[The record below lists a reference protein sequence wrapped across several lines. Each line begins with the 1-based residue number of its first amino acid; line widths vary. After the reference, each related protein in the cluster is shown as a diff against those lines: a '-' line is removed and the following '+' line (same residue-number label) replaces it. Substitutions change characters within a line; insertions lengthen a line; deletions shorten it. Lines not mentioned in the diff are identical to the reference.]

1 MVEEVLVVQY
11 SYNTSD
17 IINMPASSRGKET
30 LVLLPNDFV
39 DLSPAGDQTAISS
52 YQPPWSKGRG
62 GCWGAVNKVLY
73 REALPRGSTPY
84 PFIYYFWAEKVRPLY
99 TFYKQI
105 VYLLV
110 QKCYIHVNC
119 YKCNV
124 FAEPESF
131 VAIIEITPKPPPPPL
146 QPPVILTIHTN
157 MKGNS
162 FHLSLQIKQSKQTLA
177 LLPWCGRIFL
187 EGQKVYINFRVIFLL
202 VASTSIIALDS
213 STLKCDRHQTASSQN
228 N

>member
-11 SYNTSD
+11 SYSTSD

-30 LVLLPNDFV
+30 VVLLPNDTV
-39 DLSPAGDQTAISS
+39 HLSPAGDQNAISS
-52 YQPPWSKGRG
+52 YQPAWGKGRG

-73 REALPRGSTPY
+73 RKALPRGSTPY
-84 PFIYYFWAEKVRPLY
+84 PFIYYFLAEKVRLSY
-99 TFYKQI
+99 TFYWQI
-105 VYLLV
+105 VYILV
-110 QKCYIHVNC
+110 QKCYVAVNC

-131 VAIIEITPKPPPPPL
+131 LAIIEITPKPPPPLP
-146 QPPVILTIHTN
+146 PPVILTIHTN

-162 FHLSLQIKQSKQTLA
+162 FHLSLQINQSKQTLA

-187 EGQKVYINFRVIFLL
+187 EGQKVYINFRVIFLH

>member
-11 SYNTSD
+11 SYSTSD

-30 LVLLPNDFV
+30 VVLLPNDTV
-39 DLSPAGDQTAISS
+39 HLSPAGDQNAISS
-52 YQPPWSKGRG
+52 YQPAWGKGRG

-73 REALPRGSTPY
+73 RKALPRGSTPY
-84 PFIYYFWAEKVRPLY
+84 PFIYYFLAEKVRLSY
-99 TFYKQI
+99 TFYWQI
-105 VYLLV
+105 VYILV
-110 QKCYIHVNC
+110 QKCYIAVNC

-131 VAIIEITPKPPPPPL
+131 LAIIEITPKPPPPLP
-146 QPPVILTIHTN
+146 PPVTLTIHTN

-162 FHLSLQIKQSKQTLA
+162 FHLSLQINQSKQTLA

-187 EGQKVYINFRVIFLL
+187 EGQKVYINFRVIFLH

>member
-11 SYNTSD
+11 SYSTSD

-30 LVLLPNDFV
+30 VVLLPNDTV
-39 DLSPAGDQTAISS
+39 HLSPAGDQNAISS
-52 YQPPWSKGRG
+52 YQPAWGKGRG

-73 REALPRGSTPY
+73 RKALPRGSTPY
-84 PFIYYFWAEKVRPLY
+84 PFIYYFLAEKVRLSY
-99 TFYKQI
+99 TFYWQI
-105 VYLLV
+105 VYILV
-110 QKCYIHVNC
+110 QKCYIAVNC

-131 VAIIEITPKPPPPPL
+131 LAIIEITPKPPPPLP
-146 QPPVILTIHTN
+146 PPVILTIHTN

-162 FHLSLQIKQSKQTLA
+162 FHLSLQINQSKQTLA

-187 EGQKVYINFRVIFLL
+187 EGQKVYINFRVIFLH